1 MTVVRKILVVTR
13 NDRRRNVN
21 MRAELKIDSDIVD
34 IVDVF
39 WTFLLRNGDEMV
51 KTVYVKKSTAFKMV
65 YDEYES
71 YAVVM

>member
-39 WTFLLRNGDEMV
+39 WTFLLRNIDETRNV
-51 KTVYVKKSTAFKMV
+51 GQCPT
-65 YDEYES
+65 
-71 YAVVM
+71 